1 MTASG
6 RRCRLAAEYALAN
19 KITPPRNILIRES
32 DRVPALD
39 EWIAG
44 QFDACRIDAT
54 IDALTGAQ
62 EDYGTEQQA
71 ILQARQTIS
80 DCKAKME
87 RYQAAIDADRTSS

>member
-1 MTASG
+1 M
-6 RRCRLAAEYALAN
+6 
-19 KITPPRNILIRES
+19 
-32 DRVPALD
+32 PALD